1 MAALAVAAA
10 GWSLPAQAAP
20 VSGSATLEIVF
31 TPAKFYDCL
40 AGTGFEPCKIDKILV
55 KLEADLV
62 LTLSVSGVDITST
75 SVFTFKGLEF
85 QSFTFTG
92 TVGALAFRSVLIFA
106 PNIVEV
112 AGRPRCVRPSTL
124 LRQLRAIQADSS
136 SSWNCLGGTSAGFTQ
151 LIGTC

>member
-1 MAALAVAAA
+1 
-10 GWSLPAQAAP
+10 
-20 VSGSATLEIVF
+20 
-31 TPAKFYDCL
+31 
-40 AGTGFEPCKIDKILV
+40 LV

-112 AGRPRCVRPSTL
+112 QVVRDAFGRARYCINASDPGGLP
-124 LRQLRAIQADSS
+124 
-136 SSWNCLGGTSAGFTQ
+136 SSWNCVLAPLPG
-151 LIGTC
+151 LLYGTC